1 MVGDQWFKNKEEII
15 MFNVQIDENVVK
27 ELCVE
32 EIQKKVKEY
41 DAELAFWD
49 TKELKKRVCMS
60 WNTIQDQ
67 FFFDPR
73 FPKFKVGKKWYFPAK
88 QVQAFLVEWAE
99 ERMD

>member
-1 MVGDQWFKNKEEII
+1 MLNI
-15 MFNVQIDENVVK
+15 QIDETVVK

-32 EIQKKVKEY
+32 EIRKKMKEY

-73 FPKFKVGKKWYFPAK
+73 FPKFKVGQKWYFPAK
-88 QVQAFLVEWAE
+88 QTQKVLI
-99 ERMD
+99 RMGRRKNGRQKVKLSQKFK

>member
-1 MVGDQWFKNKEEII
+1 

-49 TKELKKRVCMS
+49 TKELKNVYVCRG
-60 WNTIQDQ
+60 IQ
-67 FFFDPR
+67 FRISFS
-73 FPKFKVGKKWYFPAK
+73 
-88 QVQAFLVEWAE
+88 
-99 ERMD
+99 

>member
-1 MVGDQWFKNKEEII
+1 
-15 MFNVQIDENVVK
+15 MFNVQVDENVVK

-67 FFFDPR
+67 FFFDH
-73 FPKFKVGKKWYFPAK
+73 GSQNLKWVRNGISQQNKYKHF
-88 QVQAFLVEWAE
+88 
-99 ERMD
+99 

>member
-1 MVGDQWFKNKEEII
+1 

-49 TKELKKRVCMS
+49 TKELKNVYVCRG
-60 WNTIQDQ
+60 IQFRISFSLTHASQ
-67 FFFDPR
+67 NSKWVKMV
-73 FPKFKVGKKWYFPAK
+73 FPSKTSTSIFS
-88 QVQAFLVEWAE
+88 
-99 ERMD
+99 